1 MQAAVSNR
9 NSYGTRRVIRNGQ
22 FYASGSLGWQDSVV
36 QARATYSS
44 NAPTQLTDVENIIDI
59 QIGSLVTGQG
69 VGREV
74 YVKDKNETTGKIT
87 LSEALHDADGSQVFT
102 FTRFKYILDFAGFE
116 LLSYFNLQNIELNC
130 NAVANGVMLAR
141 SGRLFHLLDCY
152 ITKPKA
158 RAITSCSTGCQGML
172 IDRCHFVTAEAK
184 TNAPDRESIAFNAN
198 ANDIKVR
205 DNWAS
210 QFRHF
215 AVIGGSNNLISG
227 NHFYQ
232 GDDVPSGIRT
242 AGIVLTKSATATSI
256 VGNYIDNCFIEWTNE
271 HDDSPN
277 FSVGFGF
284 SSLAISNNVFMSGDV
299 SEWFSYIIVK
309 PYGSGHALSNL
320 SVTGNNFKSING
332 SIERVDR
339 VDTTYSDLRPTNYSN
354 VRFEGNNY
362 QSVTIKTANPL
373 VVDHNQ
379 TGTSTK
385 WSVVTDN
392 KLPFGGY
399 ARDVSAIVAKNSL
412 TTSAGAQSYAF
423 PTVAVEKGFDRNEVE
438 LSFPTATKGK
448 VSVTVQCDT

>member
-1 MQAAVSNR
+1 M
-9 NSYGTRRVIRNGQ
+9 
-22 FYASGSLGWQDSVV
+22 GWQDSVV

-102 FTRFKYILDFAGFE
+102 FTRFKYTLDFAGFE

-184 TNAPDRESIAFNAN
+184 TNAPDRESIAFKAN

-299 SEWFSYIIVK
+299 SEWFSYITVK
-309 PYGSGHALSNL
+309 PYGSGNELSNL

-385 WSVVTDN
+385 
-392 KLPFGGY
+392 
-399 ARDVSAIVAKNSL
+399 
-412 TTSAGAQSYAF
+412 
-423 PTVAVEKGFDRNEVE
+423 
-438 LSFPTATKGK
+438 
-448 VSVTVQCDT
+448 